1 MGLLTGKTALITGAA
16 YGFGKEFVKQAAKRK
31 MKIVAVDIME
41 DELMKLED
49 VAKEFGA
56 EDITLIPADVS
67 LYEETE
73 KVVKAT
79 MDKYGQIDLLMNN
92 AGTCTPGY
100 GFMIPLQDWEW
111 IIRTNFL
118 SHVYFMRQV
127 IPIMKAQGTH
137 CNILNVCSIAGL
149 ITSNAMPGYYSTKHA
164 AVQLSRATQYELEE
178 IGADIQV
185 SPDIQAEPFQNAH
198 MVEALNGSCPD
209 ADMLLAYAEAMNQVA
224 AYRGHMS
231 NKDVAGDRKLLSI
244 VQDMPEGY
252 KGTLAEKI
260 VPFRRLIIA
269 MNEAAEK
276 EAELDKKNAQK
287 HAANLSKGKYGGIH
301 PGDSEDNITAA
312 YGEPSRVNVSE
323 GEGKKMKQYVF
334 NHNGKSIYVYT
345 QDGIVTDVSM

>member
-1 MGLLTGKTALITGAA
+1 MSLFALCLLLVCPVLFLLVAFRFFRQHNYKMTALFVCLAVTVGFIGGVKGYGEMDTRTKSTTASTFDRDQKENMTRRYEQAVSILKGLNFNHPDREKAEEAVHLLQDFHDAQLLTSLDGA
-16 YGFGKEFVKQAAKRK
+16 
-31 MKIVAVDIME
+31 
-41 DELMKLED
+41 
-49 VAKEFGA
+49 
-56 EDITLIPADVS
+56 
-67 LYEETE
+67 
-73 KVVKAT
+73 
-79 MDKYGQIDLLMNN
+79 
-92 AGTCTPGY
+92 
-100 GFMIPLQDWEW
+100 
-111 IIRTNFL
+111 
-118 SHVYFMRQV
+118 
-127 IPIMKAQGTH
+127 
-137 CNILNVCSIAGL
+137 
-149 ITSNAMPGYYSTKHA
+149 
-164 AVQLSRATQYELEE
+164 
-178 IGADIQV
+178 
-185 SPDIQAEPFQNAH
+185 
-198 MVEALNGSCPD
+198 CPD
-209 ADMLLAYAEAMNQVA
+209 AEMLLSYAEAMNQVA

-244 VQDMPEGY
+244 VQDMPESY

-345 QDGIVTDVSM
+345 KDGIVTDVSM